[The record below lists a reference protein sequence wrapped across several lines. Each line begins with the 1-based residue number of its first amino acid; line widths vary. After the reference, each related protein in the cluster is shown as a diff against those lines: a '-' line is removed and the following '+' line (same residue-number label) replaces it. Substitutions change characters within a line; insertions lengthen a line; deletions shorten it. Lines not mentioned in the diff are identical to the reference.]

1 MRNIFCSS
9 CTLSTLLPFC
19 LQTLLDDYLISQNE
33 EMESK
38 VFYLKM
44 KGDYHRYLAEVAD
57 GDKKDSKSPPHSTA
71 SDDYLGLFQSID
83 QKKKRCH
90 LALTNRITLRYIFW
104 VTALTSL
111 IKRDERKL
119 FSGGTCGHS
128 PRLHP

>member
-57 GDKKDSKSPPHSTA
+57 GDKKDSKSPPPHPTRQPPTIIWVFFSPL
-71 SDDYLGLFQSID
+71 SILFE
-83 QKKKRCH
+83 KRNG
-90 LALTNRITLRYIFW
+90 AT
-104 VTALTSL
+104 
-111 IKRDERKL
+111 
-119 FSGGTCGHS
+119 
-128 PRLHP
+128 